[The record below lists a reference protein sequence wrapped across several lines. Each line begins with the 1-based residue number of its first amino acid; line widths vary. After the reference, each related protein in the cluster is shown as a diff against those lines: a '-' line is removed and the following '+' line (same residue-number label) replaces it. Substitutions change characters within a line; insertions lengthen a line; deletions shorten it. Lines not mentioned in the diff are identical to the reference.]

1 MKQLYPNLTIKKAVF
16 VILLFITLQNGLA
29 QEINWYSIDSGGGVA
44 TANEIEM
51 VGVLGQTDTQQM
63 SNGDI
68 TLAGGYLPIRP
79 DNDLIFKTGFD

>member
-1 MKQLYPNLTIKKAVF
+1 MKQLNPSLAPIISFFLIMSMFSHA
-16 VILLFITLQNGLA
+16 NGLA

-44 TANEIEM
+44 TANEIKL

-63 SNGDI
+63 SSADI

-79 DNDLIFKTGFD
+79 DNDLIFQDGFE